1 MRLEARPDVEERAVV
16 LEGVRRGVGGS
27 TVVLHIIPVREI
39 GVLLELIVRAE
50 ARMTRQPALTRAAVL
65 PPAGLDA
72 APNRLPPLKVCR
84 QKRERLAGQL
94 TQVGQHEVGRR
105 DVALML
111 ETRRRRRR
119 HFGVG
124 GTT

>member
-16 LEGVRRGVGGS
+16 LEGVRHGVGGA
-27 TVVLHIIPVREI
+27 TVVLHVIPGGDI
-39 GVLLELIVRAE
+39 SVLLKLIVRAE
-50 ARMTRQPALTRAAVL
+50 ARVTRQPALTRAAVL
-65 PPAGLDA
+65 PAAGLDA
-72 APNRLPPLKVCR
+72 APNRLPPLKVRR

-94 TQVGQHEVGRR
+94 TQGGQHEVGRR

-111 ETRRRRRR
+111 ETRRRRGR